1 MIRIALFFA
10 DGRGFFL
17 GTCLL
22 VLGVLVSMKYSRS
35 WLARLAVLAGVA
47 LVVVSATPLPYWFYG
62 AWLTTVGLWT
72 VLNAC
77 RTAAK
82 RHRVSASVLALAA
95 SVAALVLELPYHRM
109 PHFKLG
115 TSVPVVVIGDSISAG
130 MRRGETTWPQVLRD
144 QLGYQVLDLSQ
155 AGATVASAMTQA
167 ARIPSPSVVLIEIG
181 GNDLLGNTSCGE
193 FESGLRKLLDRVH
206 GAGRQ
211 VFMFELPLLPFRN
224 EYGRIQRRLAEEY
237 GAVLIPKRVLA
248 GAIGLRGGTLDG
260 LHLSDEGHQ
269 SIARSVSSIHGT

>member
-1 MIRIALFFA
+1 
-10 DGRGFFL
+10 
-17 GTCLL
+17 
-22 VLGVLVSMKYSRS
+22 
-35 WLARLAVLAGVA
+35 
-47 LVVVSATPLPYWFYG
+47 
-62 AWLTTVGLWT
+62 
-72 VLNAC
+72 
-77 RTAAK
+77 
-82 RHRVSASVLALAA
+82 
-95 SVAALVLELPYHRM
+95 
-109 PHFKLG
+109 
-115 TSVPVVVIGDSISAG
+115 

-155 AGATVASAMTQA
+155 AGATVASAMTQG
-167 ARIPSPSVVLIEIG
+167 ARVPAGPSVVLIEIG
-181 GNDLLGNTSCGE
+181 GNDLLGNTSSGE

-211 VFMFELPLLPFRN
+211 VLMFELPLLPLRN

-269 SIARSVSSIHGT
+269 SIARSVSSILGT